1 MDETQATALNL
12 EEAEAVIAAGGAGG
26 RVIRGGTL
34 RAGGYLVGTIAATAA
49 SVVLLRYLGVVDVG
63 RYVTVMSLLAVAGGL
78 ADAGLTVIG
87 QREYTVAGSAAQR
100 RDVLGDVLA
109 VRLVLTPLAVLAAA
123 LFAVIAGY
131 DGTMVLGTLV
141 GGIGIVIAAATTTM
155 TVPLSTRLRLGA
167 VTAIEVMRQV
177 VTAAALAT
185 LALAGAAL
193 LPFFAVGILSGLAAL
208 ALALVLV
215 GAAGR
220 VPPRFAPG
228 EWRPLIVEAAPVA
241 LALAASVL
249 YVRGLVVLT
258 SLLASARQTGYFATS
273 FRLLE
278 AFAAVSVLMIG
289 SAVPVLAHAAEADQ
303 ERLASGLRRVAQV
316 MLLVVLGIV
325 LALVFGARPI
335 VRLLAGPGY
344 GPAARVLQIQ
354 AFALIGGFMTQ
365 VWVTGLVAVRG
376 QRALVVTNALA
387 LGAVVVFGFALIP
400 PLGARG
406 AALASVAGEAVL
418 CLATLLM
425 LVRGRPELR
434 PGWDWVLRI
443 TGAGAAGALCG
454 LLAPVADAGAALIA
468 VVVFAA
474 AALALGAVPRE
485 LLTALVRR
493 PGVQGR

>member
-1 MDETQATALNL
+1 MDETQATALNI
-12 EEAEAVIAAGGAGG
+12 EEAEAVLAAGAGG

-34 RAGGYLVGTIAATAA
+34 RAGGYLVGTLAATAA

-87 QREYTVAGSAAQR
+87 QRDYTVAASPAQR
-100 RDVLGDVLA
+100 RQVLGDVLA
-109 VRLVLTPLAVLAAA
+109 MRLVLTPLAVLAAA
-123 LFAVIAGY
+123 LFAVLAGY
-131 DGTMVLGTLV
+131 DRTMVLGTLV

-167 VTAIEVMRQV
+167 VTATEVVRQV
-177 VTAAALAT
+177 VTAAALAA
-185 LALAGAAL
+185 LALAGAGL
-193 LPFFAVGILSGLAAL
+193 LPFFAVSILSGLAAL
-208 ALALVLV
+208 ALAVAMV

-220 VPPRFAPG
+220 VAPRFAPG
-228 EWRPLIVEAAPVA
+228 EWRPLLVEAAPVA

-258 SLLASARQTGYFATS
+258 SLLASAVQTGYFATS

-289 SAVPVLAHAAEADQ
+289 SAFPVLAHAADADEA
-303 ERLASGLRRVAQV
+303 RLASGLRRVAQV
-316 MLLVVLGIV
+316 MLVVVLGIV

-335 VRLLAGPGY
+335 VRLLAGGGY

-376 QRALVVTNALA
+376 QRALVQTNAVALA
-387 LGAVVVFGFALIP
+387 AVLVFGFALIP

-418 CLATLLM
+418 CAATLIM
-425 LVRGRPELR
+425 LLRAR
-434 PGWDWVLRI
+434 PGLRLGWNWAVRVLA
-443 TGAGAAGALCG
+443 AGAAGAACG
-454 LLAPVADAGAALIA
+454 VLAPVGDAAAAVVA

-474 AALALGAVPRE
+474 AALAIGAVPRE
-485 LLTALVRR
+485 VFAALLTR
-493 PGVQGR
+493 PHTEDR

>member
-1 MDETQATALNL
+1 
-12 EEAEAVIAAGGAGG
+12 
-26 RVIRGGTL
+26 
-34 RAGGYLVGTIAATAA
+34 
-49 SVVLLRYLGVVDVG
+49 
-63 RYVTVMSLLAVAGGL
+63 
-78 ADAGLTVIG
+78 
-87 QREYTVAGSAAQR
+87 
-100 RDVLGDVLA
+100 
-109 VRLVLTPLAVLAAA
+109 
-123 LFAVIAGY
+123 
-131 DGTMVLGTLV
+131 
-141 GGIGIVIAAATTTM
+141 
-155 TVPLSTRLRLGA
+155 
-167 VTAIEVMRQV
+167 
-177 VTAAALAT
+177 
-185 LALAGAAL
+185 
-193 LPFFAVGILSGLAAL
+193 
-208 ALALVLV
+208 
-215 GAAGR
+215 
-220 VPPRFAPG
+220 
-228 EWRPLIVEAAPVA
+228 
-241 LALAASVL
+241 
-249 YVRGLVVLT
+249 
-258 SLLASARQTGYFATS
+258 
-273 FRLLE
+273 
-278 AFAAVSVLMIG
+278 
-289 SAVPVLAHAAEADQ
+289 
-303 ERLASGLRRVAQV
+303 

-474 AALALGAVPRE
+474 AALTLGAVPRE